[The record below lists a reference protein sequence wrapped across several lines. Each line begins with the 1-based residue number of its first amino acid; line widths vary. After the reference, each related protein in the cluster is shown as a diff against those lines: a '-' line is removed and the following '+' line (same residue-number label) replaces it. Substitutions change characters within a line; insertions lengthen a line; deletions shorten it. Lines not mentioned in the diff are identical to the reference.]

1 MNRSQSTNTPEYL
14 NQKQLEKL
22 AQDPKNKVYTYVNDD
37 PTARFTVNE
46 QKRYTAQIRNE
57 YTDLR
62 QKFPDHTDKQL
73 REEIRKNK
81 TLDLFAENNTRIFDL
96 LTSRESKLDEIN
108 HIRYMLYLREQQ
120 ELGNIDTAQAQAMIQ
135 DYLITAFKTNM
146 TPKEYEE
153 KMKATQPKKKNV
165 KEK

>member
-1 MNRSQSTNTPEYL
+1 MNNRKSSTNTPEYL

-22 AQDPKNKVYTYVNDD
+22 AEDPKNKVYTYVNDE
-37 PTARFTVNE
+37 PTYRFTVSE
-46 QKRYTAQIRNE
+46 QKRYTVEIRNE
-57 YTDLR
+57 YTELR
-62 QKFPDHTDKQL
+62 KKHPELSDVKL

-96 LTSRESKLDEIN
+96 LTSRNSTTDELN

-146 TPKEYEE
+146 TPQEYEE
-153 KMKATQPKKKNV
+153 KMKAAKSKN
-165 KEK
+165 K